1 MTTSAVDL
9 PTVGKTEQ
17 HSFSLR
23 QSSLTCCKKLLKVAK
38 EVYFDATFKVVP
50 GIYYHFQVLH
60 FQSTRSNAQR
70 TCERPLTAEAE
81 QFEEDGMG
89 V

>member
-1 MTTSAVDL
+1 MFLWFRIFMPCHLVL
-9 PTVGKTEQ
+9 
-17 HSFSLR
+17 
-23 QSSLTCCKKLLKVAK
+23 
-38 EVYFDATFKVVP
+38 
-50 GIYYHFQVLH
+50 HFQVLH

-70 TCERPLTAEAE
+70 TSERPLTAEAE

>member
-1 MTTSAVDL
+1 
-9 PTVGKTEQ
+9 
-17 HSFSLR
+17 
-23 QSSLTCCKKLLKVAK
+23 
-38 EVYFDATFKVVP
+38 VVP
-50 GIYYHFQVLH
+50 HFHALPFGTSFQVLH

-70 TCERPLTAEAE
+70 TSERPLTAEAE